1 MEGNRQFKDV
11 LQRQRYILCQYLPHL
26 VINIPHVTDD
36 KIALKNRKS
45 NSYSNF
51 RMKLNT
57 LPSLKPFPL
66 HLTFHF
72 VTAGS
77 MQVLQSPENR
87 RLCQSNDF
95 ELDYALITWT
105 VYRFPGHK
113 SITSFHLKG
122 ASNSTSTKCYNTH
135 NSSRS
140 VAILNHI
147 LFLP

>member
-1 MEGNRQFKDV
+1 MYFRGRDIFCVE
-11 LQRQRYILCQYLPHL
+11 YLPHL

-77 MQVLQSPENR
+77 M
-87 RLCQSNDF
+87 
-95 ELDYALITWT
+95 
-105 VYRFPGHK
+105 
-113 SITSFHLKG
+113 
-122 ASNSTSTKCYNTH
+122 
-135 NSSRS
+135 
-140 VAILNHI
+140 
-147 LFLP
+147 